1 MLARRIF
8 LAGILAGIVAGAFVT
23 LIQAVKI
30 WPLIAAAEV
39 YEKAGK
45 AAATASGGHAGHDRG
60 AAPAT
65 ATEWEPADGPERILF
80 TLLANILVAIGF
92 GLLLSA
98 GFALRDAYAGAPP
111 DAMSGVGWGMAGFA
125 AFQLPPAFGLAPQPP
140 RAGATDHPAPPAWV
154 SAAPL

>member
-39 YEKAGK
+39 YEKAGE
-45 AAATASGGHAGHDRG
+45 AAATASGGPAGHDHG

-65 ATEWEPADGPERILF
+65 ATEWEPADGPGPILF
-80 TLLANILVAIGF
+80 TLLANILVPIGF
-92 GLLLSA
+92 GLLPSPP
-98 GFALRDAYAGAPP
+98 FALPSPY
-111 DAMSGVGWGMAGFA
+111 
-125 AFQLPPAFGLAPQPP
+125 
-140 RAGATDHPAPPAWV
+140 
-154 SAAPL
+154 